1 MNLLLLDMTKQ
12 NLDEVLRIECE
23 VQSIPW
29 TLGKFL
35 DALQAGNVCK
45 VLQLEDQIIGYAVM
59 LLGVDDA
66 EILDFA
72 IAPEQQRKGFGRIML
87 QRMLDFARA
96 AGKSRMILEVRV
108 SNLPALAL
116 YEHVGFTRIGVR
128 QNYYPT
134 DSGAEDAILMAIY
147 CES

>member
-1 MNLLLLDMTKQ
+1 MNLLLHDMTKQ
-12 NLDEVLRIECE
+12 NLEEVLRIERE

-45 VLQLEDQIIGYAVM
+45 VLQLEGQIIGFAVM

-87 QRMLDFARA
+87 ERMLDFARTA
-96 AGKSRMILEVRV
+96 DKSRMVLEVRV
-108 SNLPALAL
+108 SNRPALAL
-116 YEHVGFTRIGVR
+116 YERVGFTRIGMR

-134 DSGAEDAILMAIY
+134 DSGGEDAILMGY
-147 CES
+147 KL